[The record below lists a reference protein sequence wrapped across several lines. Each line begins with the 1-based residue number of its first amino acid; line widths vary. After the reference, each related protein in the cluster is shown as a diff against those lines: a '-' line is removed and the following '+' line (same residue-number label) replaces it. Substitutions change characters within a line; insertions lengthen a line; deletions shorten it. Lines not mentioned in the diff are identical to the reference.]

1 MTPLELNA
9 IKDRISTTICETW
22 RGDHDGN
29 GNMICVIEGR
39 ISADDFMVL
48 LAEIERLNKS
58 IVNLKHEPY
67 AHIGASYPCT

>member
-48 LAEIERLNKS
+48 FAEI
-58 IVNLKHEPY
+58 
-67 AHIGASYPCT
+67 